1 MYSNL
6 FPKYHDFEQK
16 LAHACDHAHI
26 TLQWR
31 SCACKLDRVIHLDL
45 IITTLMIS
53 DWKNPAAALLL
64 LNIFGFV
71 LEAAAHYCCFE
82 LCETAEVIGPALG
95 LCSYAVVVARL

>member
-1 MYSNL
+1 MS
-6 FPKYHDFEQK
+6 
-16 LAHACDHAHI
+16 
-26 TLQWR
+26 
-31 SCACKLDRVIHLDL
+31 S
-45 IITTLMIS
+45 
-53 DWKNPAAALLL
+53 KNPAAALLL